1 MMGKKKG
8 AIWVSTVLYIL
19 ITIAVLGIAFAA
31 LKPEI
36 DKMRDKA
43 IIEQSIGMMDEFD
56 NTISQVK
63 EVLGTRREIKVLLKK
78 GNLVFDA
85 DANKIVWQ
93 FDTTYKYSEPGV
105 GIEIGNIIAKT
116 TKVTGAYSITLTL
129 DYEGDLNLFYDK
141 EDDREKIITASE
153 LPYTFFIENF
163 GGGDINIYTPSESSE
178 R

>member
-1 MMGKKKG
+1 MEKKG

-43 IIEQSIGMMDEFD
+43 IIEQSIGMMNEFD
-56 NTISQVK
+56 KTIDQVK
-63 EVLGTRREIKVLLKK
+63 EVPGTRREIRVVLKK
-78 GNLVFDA
+78 GTLVFDF
-85 DANKIVWQ
+85 DGENDKIVWQ

-129 DYEGDLNLFYDK
+129 DYEEKIDIQFNG
-141 EDDREKIITASE
+141 DDREKITTASE
-153 LPYTFFIENF
+153 LPYTFFIENK
-163 GGGDINIYTPSESSE
+163 GDYIDISALSS
-178 R
+178 